1 MRRIS
6 LTKFIMLSVYNTLK
20 NKKEIFKSI
29 EPNKVKMYVCGMTVY
44 DFCHIGHARVLIV
57 FDMITRWLRESG
69 YKVQY
74 VRNIT
79 DIDDKIIKKAIDENV
94 DYSVITENFIKE
106 MNYDA
111 AQLGVISPSLEPR
124 ATEHIDDM
132 IKMIEDLI
140 TKGYAYKA
148 DNNDVFYAVS
158 KFNDYGKLSGKS
170 LKDLIA
176 GSRVEVD
183 KFKQDNNDFVLWKSA
198 KPNEPYWKSP
208 WGNGRPGW
216 HIECSTM
223 SNNLLGKNFD
233 IHGGGQDLQ
242 FPHHENEIAQSE
254 AVNNCQMA
262 NYWIH
267 NGFVKIDDEKMSK
280 SLGNFFTIRSVLQ
293 KYQPEVIRFFIL
305 KAHYRS
311 PLNFSNKNL
320 EESKQALTKLYL
332 SIRNFKIDLAFNI
345 NWDQKF
351 PNQFKKALDDDF
363 NTPEA
368 IALLFELALKIN
380 KDKIVED
387 ANLLVK
393 LGNILGVLSH
403 DAETFLKDDANASI
417 DVEILIKQRNEAKA
431 SKDYATADKLRD
443 YLLENNILIE
453 DTPAGTVWRK
463 K

>member
-1 MRRIS
+1 
-6 LTKFIMLSVYNTLK
+6 MLSVYNTLN

-29 EPNKVKMYVCGMTVY
+29 EPDKVKMYVCGMTVY

-69 YKVQY
+69 YEVHY

-79 DIDDKIIKKAIDENV
+79 DIDDKIIKKAFDEKV

-111 AQLGVISPSLEPR
+111 AQLGVISPSLEPK
-124 ATEHIDDM
+124 ATDHIDE
-132 IKMIEDLI
+132 MIEMIEGLI
-140 TKGYAYKA
+140 NKGFAYKA
-148 DNNDVFYAVS
+148 ENNDVFYAVS
-158 KFNDYGKLSGKS
+158 KFKDYGKLSGKS

-183 KFKQDNNDFVLWKSA
+183 KFKDDNNDFVLWKSA
-198 KPNEPYWKSP
+198 KANEPYWESP

-223 SNNLLGKNFD
+223 SNKLLGKNFD

-254 AVNNCQMA
+254 AVNDCQMA

-280 SLGNFFTIRSVLQ
+280 SLGNFFTIRSVLE
-293 KYQPEVIRFFIL
+293 KYQPEVVRFFIL

-311 PLNFSNKNL
+311 PLNFSQKNL
-320 EESKQALTKLYL
+320 AEAKQALTKLYL
-332 SIRNFKIDLAFNI
+332 SVRNFKLDKEFKI
-345 NWDQKF
+345 NWNSKF
-351 PNQFKKALDDDF
+351 ANDFKKALDDDF
-363 NTPEA
+363 NTAEA
-368 IALLFELALKIN
+368 IAILFELALKVN
-380 KDKIVED
+380 KNQNIED
-387 ANLLVK
+387 INLLIK
-393 LGNILGVLSH
+393 LGNVLGILSQ
-403 DAETFLKDDANASI
+403 DAEVFLKDNVNKGI
-417 DVEILIKQRNEAKA
+417 DVEKIIRQRDEAKA
-431 SKDYATADKLRD
+431 SKDYVTADKLRD
-443 YLLENNILIE
+443 DLLENDILIE
-453 DTPAGTVWRK
+453 DTPTGTVWRK

>member
-1 MRRIS
+1 
-6 LTKFIMLSVYNTLK
+6 MLSVYNTLN

-29 EPNKVKMYVCGMTVY
+29 EPDKVKMYVCGMTVY

-69 YKVQY
+69 YEVHY

-79 DIDDKIIKKAIDENV
+79 DIDDKIIKKAFDENV

-111 AQLGVISPSLEPR
+111 AQLGVISPSLEPK
-124 ATEHIDDM
+124 ATDHIDE
-132 IKMIEDLI
+132 MIEMIEGLI
-140 TKGYAYKA
+140 NKGFAYKA
-148 DNNDVFYAVS
+148 ENNDVFYAVS
-158 KFNDYGKLSGKS
+158 KFKDYGKLSGKS

-183 KFKQDNNDFVLWKSA
+183 KFKDDNNDFVLWKSA
-198 KPNEPYWKSP
+198 KVNEPYWESP

-223 SNNLLGKNFD
+223 SNKLLGKNFD

-254 AVNNCQMA
+254 AVNDCQMA

-280 SLGNFFTIRSVLQ
+280 SLGNFFTIRSVLE
-293 KYQPEVIRFFIL
+293 KYQPEVVRFFIL

-311 PLNFSNKNL
+311 PLNFSQKNL
-320 EESKQALTKLYL
+320 AEAKQALTKLYL
-332 SIRNFKIDLAFNI
+332 SVRNFKLDKEFKI
-345 NWDQKF
+345 NWNSKF
-351 PNQFKKALDDDF
+351 ANNFKKALDDDF
-363 NTPEA
+363 NTAEA
-368 IALLFELALKIN
+368 IAILFELALKVN
-380 KDKIVED
+380 KNQNIED
-387 ANLLVK
+387 INLLIK
-393 LGNILGVLSH
+393 LGNVLGILSQ
-403 DAETFLKDDANASI
+403 DAEVFLKDNVNKGI
-417 DVEILIKQRNEAKA
+417 DVEKIIRQRDEAKV
-431 SKDYATADKLRD
+431 SKDYVTADKLRD
-443 YLLENNILIE
+443 DLLENDILIE
-453 DTPAGTVWRK
+453 DTPTGTVWRK

>member
-1 MRRIS
+1 
-6 LTKFIMLSVYNTLK
+6 MLSVYNTLK

-124 ATEHIDDM
+124 ATEHIDEM

-140 TKGYAYKA
+140 AKGYAYKA

-183 KFKQDNNDFVLWKSA
+183 KFKQDNNDFVLWKSV

>member
-1 MRRIS
+1 
-6 LTKFIMLSVYNTLK
+6 MLSVYNTLN

-69 YKVQY
+69 YEVHY

-79 DIDDKIIKKAIDENV
+79 DIDDKIIKKAFDENV

-111 AQLGVISPSLEPR
+111 AQLGVISPSLEPK
-124 ATEHIDDM
+124 ATDHIDE
-132 IKMIEDLI
+132 MIEMIEGLI
-140 TKGYAYKA
+140 NKGFAYKA
-148 DNNDVFYAVS
+148 ENNDVFYAVS
-158 KFNDYGKLSGKS
+158 KFKDYGKLSGKS

-183 KFKQDNNDFVLWKSA
+183 KFKDDNNDFVLWKSA
-198 KPNEPYWKSP
+198 KVNEPYWESP

-223 SNNLLGKNFD
+223 SNKLLGKNFD

-254 AVNNCQMA
+254 AVNDCQMA

-280 SLGNFFTIRSVLQ
+280 SLGNFFTIRSVLE
-293 KYQPEVIRFFIL
+293 KYQPEVVRFFIL

-311 PLNFSNKNL
+311 PLNFSQKNL
-320 EESKQALTKLYL
+320 AEAKQALTKLYL
-332 SIRNFKIDLAFNI
+332 SVRNFKLDKEFKI
-345 NWDQKF
+345 NWNSKF
-351 PNQFKKALDDDF
+351 ANNFKKALDDDF
-363 NTPEA
+363 NTAEA
-368 IALLFELALKIN
+368 IAILFELALKVN
-380 KDKIVED
+380 KNQNIED
-387 ANLLVK
+387 INLLIK
-393 LGNILGVLSH
+393 LGNVLGILSQ
-403 DAETFLKDDANASI
+403 DAEVFLKDNVNKGI
-417 DVEILIKQRNEAKA
+417 DVEKIIRQRDEAKA
-431 SKDYATADKLRD
+431 SKDYVTADKLRD
-443 YLLENNILIE
+443 DLLENDILIE
-453 DTPAGTVWRK
+453 DTPTGTVWRK

>member
-1 MRRIS
+1 
-6 LTKFIMLSVYNTLK
+6 MLSVYNTLN

-69 YKVQY
+69 YEVHY

-79 DIDDKIIKKAIDENV
+79 DIDDKIIKKAFDENV

-111 AQLGVISPSLEPR
+111 AQLGVISPSLEPK
-124 ATEHIDDM
+124 ATDHIDE
-132 IKMIEDLI
+132 MIEMIEGLI
-140 TKGYAYKA
+140 NKGFAYKA
-148 DNNDVFYAVS
+148 ENNDVFYAVS
-158 KFNDYGKLSGKS
+158 KFKDYGKLSGKS

-183 KFKQDNNDFVLWKSA
+183 KFKDDNNDFVLWKSA
-198 KPNEPYWKSP
+198 KANEPYWESP

-223 SNNLLGKNFD
+223 SNKLLGKNFD

-254 AVNNCQMA
+254 AVNDCQMA

-280 SLGNFFTIRSVLQ
+280 SLGNFFTIRSVLE
-293 KYQPEVIRFFIL
+293 KYQPEVVRFFIL

-311 PLNFSNKNL
+311 PLNFSQKNL
-320 EESKQALTKLYL
+320 AEAKQALTKLYL
-332 SIRNFKIDLAFNI
+332 SVRNFKLDKEFKI
-345 NWDQKF
+345 NWNSKF
-351 PNQFKKALDDDF
+351 ANDFKKALDDDF
-363 NTPEA
+363 NTAEA
-368 IALLFELALKIN
+368 IAILFELALKVN
-380 KDKIVED
+380 KNQNIED
-387 ANLLVK
+387 INLLIK
-393 LGNILGVLSH
+393 LGNVLGILSQ
-403 DAETFLKDDANASI
+403 DAEVFLKDNVNKGI
-417 DVEILIKQRNEAKA
+417 DVEKIIRQRDEAKA
-431 SKDYATADKLRD
+431 SKDYVTADKLRD
-443 YLLENNILIE
+443 DLLENDILIE
-453 DTPAGTVWRK
+453 DTPTGTVWRK

>member
-1 MRRIS
+1 
-6 LTKFIMLSVYNTLK
+6 MLSVYNTLN

-29 EPNKVKMYVCGMTVY
+29 EPDKVKMYVCGMTVY

-69 YKVQY
+69 YEVHY

-79 DIDDKIIKKAIDENV
+79 DIDDKIIKKAFDENV
-94 DYSVITENFIKE
+94 DYSVITGNFIKE

-111 AQLGVISPSLEPR
+111 AQLGVISPSLEPK
-124 ATEHIDDM
+124 ATDHIDE
-132 IKMIEDLI
+132 MIEMIDGLI
-140 TKGYAYKA
+140 NKGFAYKA
-148 DNNDVFYAVS
+148 ENNDVFYAVS
-158 KFNDYGKLSGKS
+158 KFKDYGKLSGKS

-183 KFKQDNNDFVLWKSA
+183 KFKDDNNDFVLWKSA
-198 KPNEPYWKSP
+198 KANEPYWESP

-223 SNNLLGKNFD
+223 SNKLLGKNFD

-254 AVNNCQMA
+254 AVNDCQMA

-280 SLGNFFTIRSVLQ
+280 SLGNFFTIRSVLE
-293 KYQPEVIRFFIL
+293 KYQPEVVRFFIL

-311 PLNFSNKNL
+311 PLNFSQKNL
-320 EESKQALTKLYL
+320 AEAKQALTKLYL
-332 SIRNFKIDLAFNI
+332 SVRNFKLDKEFKI
-345 NWDQKF
+345 NWNSKF
-351 PNQFKKALDDDF
+351 ANDFKKALDDDF
-363 NTPEA
+363 NTAEA
-368 IALLFELALKIN
+368 IAILFELALKVN
-380 KDKIVED
+380 KNQNIED
-387 ANLLVK
+387 INLLIK
-393 LGNILGVLSH
+393 LGNVLGILSQ
-403 DAETFLKDDANASI
+403 DAEVFLKDNVNKGI
-417 DVEILIKQRNEAKA
+417 DVEKIIRQRDEAKA
-431 SKDYATADKLRD
+431 SKDYVTADKLRD
-443 YLLENNILIE
+443 DLLENDILIE
-453 DTPAGTVWRK
+453 DTPTGTVWRK

>member
-1 MRRIS
+1 
-6 LTKFIMLSVYNTLK
+6 MLSIYNTLN

-29 EPNKVKMYVCGMTVY
+29 EPSKVKMYVCGMTVY

-69 YKVQY
+69 YEVHY

-79 DIDDKIIKKAIDENV
+79 DIDDKIIKKAFDEKV

-111 AQLGVISPSLEPR
+111 AQLGVISPSLEPK
-124 ATEHIDDM
+124 ATDHIDE
-132 IKMIEDLI
+132 MIEMIEGLI
-140 TKGYAYKA
+140 NKGFAYKA
-148 DNNDVFYAVS
+148 ENNDVFYAVS
-158 KFNDYGKLSGKS
+158 KFKDYGKLSGKS

-183 KFKQDNNDFVLWKSA
+183 KFKDDNNDFVLWKSA
-198 KPNEPYWKSP
+198 KANEPYWESP

-223 SNNLLGKNFD
+223 SNKLLGKNFD

-254 AVNNCQMA
+254 AVNDCQMA

-280 SLGNFFTIRSVLQ
+280 SLGNFFTIRSVLE
-293 KYQPEVIRFFIL
+293 KYQPEVVRFFIL

-311 PLNFSNKNL
+311 PLNFSQKNL
-320 EESKQALTKLYL
+320 AEAKQALTKLYL
-332 SIRNFKIDLAFNI
+332 SVRNFKLDKEFKI
-345 NWDQKF
+345 NWNSKF
-351 PNQFKKALDDDF
+351 ANNFKKALDDDF
-363 NTPEA
+363 NTAEA
-368 IALLFELALKIN
+368 IAILFELALKVN
-380 KDKIVED
+380 KNQNIED
-387 ANLLVK
+387 INLLIK
-393 LGNILGVLSH
+393 LGNVLGILSQ
-403 DAETFLKDDANASI
+403 DAEVFLKDNVNKGI
-417 DVEILIKQRNEAKA
+417 DVEKIIRQRDEAKA
-431 SKDYATADKLRD
+431 SKDYVTADKLRD
-443 YLLENNILIE
+443 DLLENDILIE
-453 DTPAGTVWRK
+453 DTPTGTVWRK

>member
-1 MRRIS
+1 
-6 LTKFIMLSVYNTLK
+6 MLSVYNTLN

-29 EPNKVKMYVCGMTVY
+29 EPDKVKMYVCGMTVY

-69 YKVQY
+69 YEVHY

-79 DIDDKIIKKAIDENV
+79 DIDDKIIKKAFDENV
-94 DYSVITENFIKE
+94 DYSVITGNFIKE

-111 AQLGVISPSLEPR
+111 AQLGVISPSLEPK
-124 ATEHIDDM
+124 ATDHIDE
-132 IKMIEDLI
+132 MIEMIEGLI
-140 TKGYAYKA
+140 NKGFAYKA
-148 DNNDVFYAVS
+148 ENNDVFYAVS
-158 KFNDYGKLSGKS
+158 KFKDYGKLSGKS

-183 KFKQDNNDFVLWKSA
+183 KFKDDNNDFVLWKSA
-198 KPNEPYWKSP
+198 KANEPYWESP

-223 SNNLLGKNFD
+223 SNKLLGKNFD

-254 AVNNCQMA
+254 AVNDCQMA

-280 SLGNFFTIRSVLQ
+280 SLGNFFTIRSVLE
-293 KYQPEVIRFFIL
+293 KYQPEVVRFFIL

-311 PLNFSNKNL
+311 PLNFSQKNL
-320 EESKQALTKLYL
+320 AEAKQALTKLYL
-332 SIRNFKIDLAFNI
+332 SVRNFKLDKEFKI
-345 NWDQKF
+345 NWNSKF
-351 PNQFKKALDDDF
+351 ANNFKKALDDDF
-363 NTPEA
+363 NTAEA
-368 IALLFELALKIN
+368 IAILFELALKVN
-380 KDKIVED
+380 KNQNIED
-387 ANLLVK
+387 INLLIK
-393 LGNILGVLSH
+393 LGNVLGILSQ
-403 DAETFLKDDANASI
+403 DAEVFLKDNVNKGI
-417 DVEILIKQRNEAKA
+417 DVEKIIRQRDEAKA
-431 SKDYATADKLRD
+431 SKDYVTADKLRD
-443 YLLENNILIE
+443 DLLENDILIE
-453 DTPAGTVWRK
+453 DTPTGTVWRK

>member
-1 MRRIS
+1 
-6 LTKFIMLSVYNTLK
+6 MLSVYNTLK

-69 YKVQY
+69 YKVKY

-124 ATEHIDDM
+124 ATEHIDEM

-140 TKGYAYKA
+140 AKGYAYKA

-183 KFKQDNNDFVLWKSA
+183 KFKQDNNDFVLWKSV

-403 DAETFLKDDANASI
+403 DVETFLKDDANASI

>member
-1 MRRIS
+1 
-6 LTKFIMLSVYNTLK
+6 MLSVYNTLN

-69 YKVQY
+69 YEVHY

-79 DIDDKIIKKAIDENV
+79 DIDDKIIKKAFDENV

-111 AQLGVISPSLEPR
+111 AQLGVISPSLEPK
-124 ATEHIDDM
+124 ATDHIDE
-132 IKMIEDLI
+132 MIEMIEGLI
-140 TKGYAYKA
+140 NKGFAYKA
-148 DNNDVFYAVS
+148 ENNDVFYAVS
-158 KFNDYGKLSGKS
+158 KFKDYGKLSGKS

-183 KFKQDNNDFVLWKSA
+183 KFKDDNNDFVLWKSA
-198 KPNEPYWKSP
+198 KANEPYWESP

-223 SNNLLGKNFD
+223 SNKLLGKNFD

-254 AVNNCQMA
+254 AVNDCQMA

-280 SLGNFFTIRSVLQ
+280 SLGNFFTIRSVLE
-293 KYQPEVIRFFIL
+293 KYQPEVVRFFIL

-311 PLNFSNKNL
+311 PLNFSQKNL
-320 EESKQALTKLYL
+320 AEAKQALTKLYL
-332 SIRNFKIDLAFNI
+332 SVRNFKLDKEFKI
-345 NWDQKF
+345 NWNSKF
-351 PNQFKKALDDDF
+351 ANNFKKALDDDF
-363 NTPEA
+363 NTAEA
-368 IALLFELALKIN
+368 IAILFELALKVN
-380 KDKIVED
+380 KNQNIED
-387 ANLLVK
+387 INLLIK
-393 LGNILGVLSH
+393 LGNVLGILSQ
-403 DAETFLKDDANASI
+403 DAEVFLKDNVNKGI
-417 DVEILIKQRNEAKA
+417 DVEKIIRQRDEAKA
-431 SKDYATADKLRD
+431 SKDYVTADKLRD
-443 YLLENNILIE
+443 DLLENDILIE
-453 DTPAGTVWRK
+453 DTPTGTVWRK

>member
-1 MRRIS
+1 
-6 LTKFIMLSVYNTLK
+6 MLSVYNTLN

-69 YKVQY
+69 YEVHY

-79 DIDDKIIKKAIDENV
+79 DIDDKIIKKAFDENV
-94 DYSVITENFIKE
+94 DYSVITGNFIKE

-111 AQLGVISPSLEPR
+111 AQLGVISPSLEPK
-124 ATEHIDDM
+124 ATDHIDE
-132 IKMIEDLI
+132 MIEMIEGLI
-140 TKGYAYKA
+140 NKGFAYKA
-148 DNNDVFYAVS
+148 ENNDVFYAVS
-158 KFNDYGKLSGKS
+158 KFKDYGKLSGKS

-183 KFKQDNNDFVLWKSA
+183 KFKDDNNDFVLWKSA
-198 KPNEPYWKSP
+198 KANEPYWESP

-223 SNNLLGKNFD
+223 SNKLLGKNFD

-254 AVNNCQMA
+254 AVNDCQMA

-280 SLGNFFTIRSVLQ
+280 SLGNFFTIRSVLE
-293 KYQPEVIRFFIL
+293 KYQPEVVRFFIL

-311 PLNFSNKNL
+311 PLNFSQKNL
-320 EESKQALTKLYL
+320 AEAKQALTKLYL
-332 SIRNFKIDLAFNI
+332 SVRNFKLDKEFKI
-345 NWDQKF
+345 NWNSKF
-351 PNQFKKALDDDF
+351 ANNFKKALDDDF
-363 NTPEA
+363 NTAEA
-368 IALLFELALKIN
+368 IAILFELALKVN
-380 KDKIVED
+380 KNQNIED
-387 ANLLVK
+387 INLLIK
-393 LGNILGVLSH
+393 LGNVLGILSQ
-403 DAETFLKDDANASI
+403 DAEVFLKDNVNKGI
-417 DVEILIKQRNEAKA
+417 DVEKIIRQRDEAKA
-431 SKDYATADKLRD
+431 SKDYVTADKLRD
-443 YLLENNILIE
+443 DLLENDILIE
-453 DTPAGTVWRK
+453 DTPTGTVWRK

>member
-1 MRRIS
+1 
-6 LTKFIMLSVYNTLK
+6 MLSVYNTLN

-29 EPNKVKMYVCGMTVY
+29 EPDKVKMYVCGMTVY

-69 YKVQY
+69 YEVHY

-79 DIDDKIIKKAIDENV
+79 DIDDKIIKKAFDENV

-111 AQLGVISPSLEPR
+111 AQLGVISPSLEPK
-124 ATEHIDDM
+124 ATDHIDE
-132 IKMIEDLI
+132 MIEMIDGLI
-140 TKGYAYKA
+140 NKGFAYKA
-148 DNNDVFYAVS
+148 ENNDVFYAVS
-158 KFNDYGKLSGKS
+158 KFKDYGKLSGKS

-183 KFKQDNNDFVLWKSA
+183 KFKDDNNDFVLWKSA
-198 KPNEPYWKSP
+198 KANEPYWESP

-223 SNNLLGKNFD
+223 SNKLLGKNFD

-254 AVNNCQMA
+254 AVNDCQMA

-280 SLGNFFTIRSVLQ
+280 SLGNFFTIRSVLE
-293 KYQPEVIRFFIL
+293 KYQPEVVRFFIL

-311 PLNFSNKNL
+311 PLNFSQKNL
-320 EESKQALTKLYL
+320 AEAKQALTKLYL
-332 SIRNFKIDLAFNI
+332 SVRNFKLDKEFKI
-345 NWDQKF
+345 NWNSKF
-351 PNQFKKALDDDF
+351 ANDFKKALDDDF
-363 NTPEA
+363 NTAEA
-368 IALLFELALKIN
+368 IAILFELALKVN
-380 KDKIVED
+380 KNQNIED
-387 ANLLVK
+387 INLLIK
-393 LGNILGVLSH
+393 LGNVLGILSQ
-403 DAETFLKDDANASI
+403 DAEVFLKDNVNKGI
-417 DVEILIKQRNEAKA
+417 DVEKIIRQRDEAKV
-431 SKDYATADKLRD
+431 SKDYVTADKLRD
-443 YLLENNILIE
+443 DLLENDILIE
-453 DTPAGTVWRK
+453 DTPTGTVWRK

>member
-1 MRRIS
+1 
-6 LTKFIMLSVYNTLK
+6 MLSVYNTLN

-69 YKVQY
+69 YEVHY

-79 DIDDKIIKKAIDENV
+79 DIDDKIIKKAFDENV
-94 DYSVITENFIKE
+94 DYSVITGNFIKE

-111 AQLGVISPSLEPR
+111 AQLGVISPSLEPK
-124 ATEHIDDM
+124 ATDHIDE
-132 IKMIEDLI
+132 MIEMIEGLI
-140 TKGYAYKA
+140 NKGFAYKA
-148 DNNDVFYAVS
+148 ENNDVFYAVS
-158 KFNDYGKLSGKS
+158 KFKDYGKLSGKS

-183 KFKQDNNDFVLWKSA
+183 KFKDDNNDFVLWKSA
-198 KPNEPYWKSP
+198 KANEPYWESP

-223 SNNLLGKNFD
+223 SNKLLGKNFD

-254 AVNNCQMA
+254 AVNDCQMA

-280 SLGNFFTIRSVLQ
+280 SLGNFFTIRSVLE
-293 KYQPEVIRFFIL
+293 KYQPEVVRFFIL

-311 PLNFSNKNL
+311 PLNFSQKNL
-320 EESKQALTKLYL
+320 AEAKQALTKLYL
-332 SIRNFKIDLAFNI
+332 SVRNFKLDKEFKI
-345 NWDQKF
+345 NWNSKF
-351 PNQFKKALDDDF
+351 ANDFKKALDDDF
-363 NTPEA
+363 NTAEA
-368 IALLFELALKIN
+368 IAILFELALKVN
-380 KDKIVED
+380 KNQNIED
-387 ANLLVK
+387 INLLIK
-393 LGNILGVLSH
+393 LGNVLGILSQ
-403 DAETFLKDDANASI
+403 DAEVFLKDNVNKGI
-417 DVEILIKQRNEAKA
+417 DVEKIIRQRDEAKA
-431 SKDYATADKLRD
+431 SKDYVTADKLRD
-443 YLLENNILIE
+443 DLLENDILIE
-453 DTPAGTVWRK
+453 DTPTGTVWRK

>member
-1 MRRIS
+1 
-6 LTKFIMLSVYNTLK
+6 MLSVYNTLK

-124 ATEHIDDM
+124 ATEHIDEM

-140 TKGYAYKA
+140 AKGYAYKA

-345 NWDQKF
+345 NWDQKL

-368 IALLFELALKIN
+368 IALLFELALKVN

-403 DAETFLKDDANASI
+403 DVETFLKDDANASI

-443 YLLENNILIE
+443 FLLENNILIE

>member
-1 MRRIS
+1 
-6 LTKFIMLSVYNTLK
+6 MLSVYNTLN

-29 EPNKVKMYVCGMTVY
+29 EPDKVKMYVCGMTVY

-69 YKVQY
+69 YEVHY

-79 DIDDKIIKKAIDENV
+79 DIDDKIIKKAFDENV

-111 AQLGVISPSLEPR
+111 AQLGVISPSLEPK
-124 ATEHIDDM
+124 ATDHIDE
-132 IKMIEDLI
+132 MIEMIEGLI
-140 TKGYAYKA
+140 NKGFAYKA
-148 DNNDVFYAVS
+148 ENNDVFYAVS
-158 KFNDYGKLSGKS
+158 KFKDYGKLSGKS

-183 KFKQDNNDFVLWKSA
+183 KFKDDNNDFVLWKSA
-198 KPNEPYWKSP
+198 KANEPYWESP

-223 SNNLLGKNFD
+223 SNKLLGKNFD

-254 AVNNCQMA
+254 AVNDCQMA

-280 SLGNFFTIRSVLQ
+280 SLGNFFTIRSVLE
-293 KYQPEVIRFFIL
+293 KYQPEVVRFFIL

-311 PLNFSNKNL
+311 PLNFSQKNL
-320 EESKQALTKLYL
+320 AEAKQALTKLYL
-332 SIRNFKIDLAFNI
+332 SVRNFKLDKEFKI
-345 NWDQKF
+345 NWNSKF
-351 PNQFKKALDDDF
+351 ANDFKKALDDDF
-363 NTPEA
+363 NTAEA
-368 IALLFELALKIN
+368 IAILFELALKVN
-380 KDKIVED
+380 KNQNIED
-387 ANLLVK
+387 INLLIK
-393 LGNILGVLSH
+393 LGNVLGILSQ
-403 DAETFLKDDANASI
+403 DAEVFLKDNVNKGI
-417 DVEILIKQRNEAKA
+417 DVEKIIRQRDEAKA
-431 SKDYATADKLRD
+431 SKDYVTADKLRD
-443 YLLENNILIE
+443 DLLENDILIE
-453 DTPAGTVWRK
+453 DTPTGTVWRK

>member
-1 MRRIS
+1 
-6 LTKFIMLSVYNTLK
+6 MLSVYNTLN

-29 EPNKVKMYVCGMTVY
+29 EPDKVKMYVCGMTVY

-69 YKVQY
+69 YEVHY

-79 DIDDKIIKKAIDENV
+79 DIDDKIIKKAFDENV

-111 AQLGVISPSLEPR
+111 AQLGVISPSLEPK
-124 ATEHIDDM
+124 ATDHIDE
-132 IKMIEDLI
+132 IIEMIEGLI
-140 TKGYAYKA
+140 NKGFAYKA
-148 DNNDVFYAVS
+148 ENNDVFYAVS
-158 KFNDYGKLSGKS
+158 KFKDYGKLSGKS

-183 KFKQDNNDFVLWKSA
+183 KFKDDNNDFVLWKSA
-198 KPNEPYWKSP
+198 KANEPYWESP

-223 SNNLLGKNFD
+223 SNKLLGKNFD

-254 AVNNCQMA
+254 AVNDCQMA

-280 SLGNFFTIRSVLQ
+280 SLGNFFTIRSVLE
-293 KYQPEVIRFFIL
+293 KYQPEVVRFFIL

-311 PLNFSNKNL
+311 PLNFSQKNL
-320 EESKQALTKLYL
+320 AEAKQALTKLYL
-332 SIRNFKIDLAFNI
+332 SVRNFKLDKEFKI
-345 NWDQKF
+345 NWNSKF
-351 PNQFKKALDDDF
+351 ANDFKKALDDDF
-363 NTPEA
+363 NTAEA
-368 IALLFELALKIN
+368 IAILFELALKVN
-380 KDKIVED
+380 KNQNIED
-387 ANLLVK
+387 INLLIK
-393 LGNILGVLSH
+393 LGNVLGILSQ
-403 DAETFLKDDANASI
+403 DAEVFLKDNVNKGI
-417 DVEILIKQRNEAKA
+417 DVEKIIRQRDEAKA
-431 SKDYATADKLRD
+431 SKDYVTADKLRD
-443 YLLENNILIE
+443 DLLENDILIE
-453 DTPAGTVWRK
+453 DTPTGTVWRK

>member
-1 MRRIS
+1 
-6 LTKFIMLSVYNTLK
+6 MLSVYNTLN

-69 YKVQY
+69 YEVHY

-79 DIDDKIIKKAIDENV
+79 DIDDKIIKKAFDEKV

-111 AQLGVISPSLEPR
+111 AQLGVISPSLEPK
-124 ATEHIDDM
+124 ATDHIDE
-132 IKMIEDLI
+132 MIEMIEGLI
-140 TKGYAYKA
+140 NKGFAYKA
-148 DNNDVFYAVS
+148 ENNDVFYAVS
-158 KFNDYGKLSGKS
+158 KFKDYGKLSGKS

-183 KFKQDNNDFVLWKSA
+183 KFKDDNNDFVLWKSA
-198 KPNEPYWKSP
+198 KVNEPYWESP

-223 SNNLLGKNFD
+223 SNKLLGKNFD

-254 AVNNCQMA
+254 AVNDCQMA

-280 SLGNFFTIRSVLQ
+280 SLGNFFTIRSVLE
-293 KYQPEVIRFFIL
+293 KYQPEVVRFFIL

-311 PLNFSNKNL
+311 PLNFSQKNL
-320 EESKQALTKLYL
+320 AEAKQALTKLYL
-332 SIRNFKIDLAFNI
+332 SVRNFKLDKEFKI
-345 NWDQKF
+345 NWNSKF
-351 PNQFKKALDDDF
+351 ANDFKKALDDDF
-363 NTPEA
+363 NTAEA
-368 IALLFELALKIN
+368 IAILFELALKVN
-380 KDKIVED
+380 KNQNIED
-387 ANLLVK
+387 INLLIK
-393 LGNILGVLSH
+393 LGNVLGILSQ
-403 DAETFLKDDANASI
+403 DAEVFLKDNVNKGI
-417 DVEILIKQRNEAKA
+417 DVEKIIRQRDEAKA
-431 SKDYATADKLRD
+431 SKDYVTADKLRD
-443 YLLENNILIE
+443 DLLENDILIE
-453 DTPAGTVWRK
+453 DTPTGTVWRK

>member
-1 MRRIS
+1 
-6 LTKFIMLSVYNTLK
+6 MLSVYNTLN

-29 EPNKVKMYVCGMTVY
+29 EPDKVKMYVCGMTVY

-69 YKVQY
+69 YEVHY

-79 DIDDKIIKKAIDENV
+79 DIDDKIIKKAFDENV

-111 AQLGVISPSLEPR
+111 AQLGVISPSLEPK
-124 ATEHIDDM
+124 ATDHIDE
-132 IKMIEDLI
+132 MIEMIDGLI
-140 TKGYAYKA
+140 NKGFAYKA
-148 DNNDVFYAVS
+148 ENNDVFYAVS
-158 KFNDYGKLSGKS
+158 KFKDYGKLSGKS

-183 KFKQDNNDFVLWKSA
+183 KFKDDNNDFVLWKSA
-198 KPNEPYWKSP
+198 KVNEPYWESP

-223 SNNLLGKNFD
+223 SNKLLGKNFD

-254 AVNNCQMA
+254 AVNDCQMA

-280 SLGNFFTIRSVLQ
+280 SLGNFFTIRSVLE
-293 KYQPEVIRFFIL
+293 KYQPEVVRFFIL

-311 PLNFSNKNL
+311 PLNFSQKNL
-320 EESKQALTKLYL
+320 AEAKQALTKLYL
-332 SIRNFKIDLAFNI
+332 SVRNFKLDKEFKI
-345 NWDQKF
+345 NWNSKF
-351 PNQFKKALDDDF
+351 ANDFKKALDDDF
-363 NTPEA
+363 NTAEA
-368 IALLFELALKIN
+368 IAILFELALKVN
-380 KDKIVED
+380 KNQNIED
-387 ANLLVK
+387 INLLIK
-393 LGNILGVLSH
+393 LGNVLGILSQ
-403 DAETFLKDDANASI
+403 DAEVFLKDNVNKGI
-417 DVEILIKQRNEAKA
+417 DVEKIIRQRDEAKA
-431 SKDYATADKLRD
+431 SKDYVTADKLRD
-443 YLLENNILIE
+443 DLLENDILIE
-453 DTPAGTVWRK
+453 DTPTGTVWRK

>member
-1 MRRIS
+1 
-6 LTKFIMLSVYNTLK
+6 MLSVYNTLN

-69 YKVQY
+69 YEVHY

-79 DIDDKIIKKAIDENV
+79 DIDDKIIKKAFDENV
-94 DYSVITENFIKE
+94 DYSVITGNFIKE

-111 AQLGVISPSLEPR
+111 AQLGVISPSLEPK
-124 ATEHIDDM
+124 ATDHIDE
-132 IKMIEDLI
+132 MIEMIDGLI
-140 TKGYAYKA
+140 NKGFAYKA
-148 DNNDVFYAVS
+148 ENNDVFYAVS
-158 KFNDYGKLSGKS
+158 KFKDYGKLSGKS

-183 KFKQDNNDFVLWKSA
+183 KFKDDNNDFVLWKSA
-198 KPNEPYWKSP
+198 KANEPYWESP

-223 SNNLLGKNFD
+223 SNKLLGKNFD

-254 AVNNCQMA
+254 AVNDCQMA

-280 SLGNFFTIRSVLQ
+280 SLGNFFTIRSVLE
-293 KYQPEVIRFFIL
+293 KYQPEVVRFFIL

-311 PLNFSNKNL
+311 PLNFSQKNL
-320 EESKQALTKLYL
+320 AEAKQALTKLYL
-332 SIRNFKIDLAFNI
+332 SVRNFKLDKEFKI
-345 NWDQKF
+345 NWNSKF
-351 PNQFKKALDDDF
+351 ANDFKKALDDDF
-363 NTPEA
+363 NTAEA
-368 IALLFELALKIN
+368 IAILFELALKVN
-380 KDKIVED
+380 KNQNIED
-387 ANLLVK
+387 INLLIK
-393 LGNILGVLSH
+393 LGNVLGILSQ
-403 DAETFLKDDANASI
+403 DAEVFLKDNVNKGI
-417 DVEILIKQRNEAKA
+417 DVEKIIRQRDEAKA
-431 SKDYATADKLRD
+431 SKDYVTADKLRD
-443 YLLENNILIE
+443 DLLENDILIE
-453 DTPAGTVWRK
+453 DTPTGTVWRK

>member
-1 MRRIS
+1 
-6 LTKFIMLSVYNTLK
+6 MLSVYNTLK

-124 ATEHIDDM
+124 ATEHIDEM

-140 TKGYAYKA
+140 AKGYAYKA

-183 KFKQDNNDFVLWKSA
+183 KFKQDNNDFVLWKSS

>member
-1 MRRIS
+1 
-6 LTKFIMLSVYNTLK
+6 MLSVYNTLN

-29 EPNKVKMYVCGMTVY
+29 EPDKVKMYVCGMTVY

-69 YKVQY
+69 YEVHY

-79 DIDDKIIKKAIDENV
+79 DIDDKIIKKAFDENV

-111 AQLGVISPSLEPR
+111 AQLGVISPSLEPK
-124 ATEHIDDM
+124 ATDHIDE
-132 IKMIEDLI
+132 MIEMIDGLI
-140 TKGYAYKA
+140 NKGFAYKA
-148 DNNDVFYAVS
+148 ENNDVFYAVS
-158 KFNDYGKLSGKS
+158 KFKDYGKLSGKS

-183 KFKQDNNDFVLWKSA
+183 KFKDDNNDFVLWKSA
-198 KPNEPYWKSP
+198 KANEPYWESP

-223 SNNLLGKNFD
+223 SNKLLGKNFD

-254 AVNNCQMA
+254 AVNDCQMA

-280 SLGNFFTIRSVLQ
+280 SLGNFFTIRSVLE
-293 KYQPEVIRFFIL
+293 KYQPEVVRFFIL

-311 PLNFSNKNL
+311 PLNFSQKNL
-320 EESKQALTKLYL
+320 AEAKQALTKLYL
-332 SIRNFKIDLAFNI
+332 SVRNFKLDKEFKI
-345 NWDQKF
+345 NWNSKF
-351 PNQFKKALDDDF
+351 ANNFKKALDDDF
-363 NTPEA
+363 NTAEA
-368 IALLFELALKIN
+368 IAILFELALKVN
-380 KDKIVED
+380 KNQNIED
-387 ANLLVK
+387 INLLIK
-393 LGNILGVLSH
+393 LGNVLGILSQ
-403 DAETFLKDDANASI
+403 DAEVFLKDNVNKGI
-417 DVEILIKQRNEAKA
+417 DVEKIIRQRDEAKA
-431 SKDYATADKLRD
+431 SKDYVTADKLRD
-443 YLLENNILIE
+443 DLLENDILIE
-453 DTPAGTVWRK
+453 DTPTGTVWRK

>member
-1 MRRIS
+1 
-6 LTKFIMLSVYNTLK
+6 MLSVYNTLN

-69 YKVQY
+69 YEVHY

-79 DIDDKIIKKAIDENV
+79 DIDDKIIKKAFDENV

-111 AQLGVISPSLEPR
+111 AQLGVISPSLEPK
-124 ATEHIDDM
+124 ATDHIDE
-132 IKMIEDLI
+132 MIEMIEGLI
-140 TKGYAYKA
+140 NKGFAYKA
-148 DNNDVFYAVS
+148 ENNDVFYAVS
-158 KFNDYGKLSGKS
+158 KFKDYGKLSGKS

-183 KFKQDNNDFVLWKSA
+183 KFKDDNNDFVLWKSA
-198 KPNEPYWKSP
+198 KVNEPYWESP

-223 SNNLLGKNFD
+223 SNKLLGKNFD

-254 AVNNCQMA
+254 AVNDCQMA

-280 SLGNFFTIRSVLQ
+280 SLGNFFTIRSVLE
-293 KYQPEVIRFFIL
+293 KYQPEVVRFFIL

-311 PLNFSNKNL
+311 PLNFSQKNL
-320 EESKQALTKLYL
+320 AEAKQALTKLYL
-332 SIRNFKIDLAFNI
+332 SVRNFKLDKEFKI
-345 NWDQKF
+345 NWNSKF
-351 PNQFKKALDDDF
+351 ANDFKKALDDDF
-363 NTPEA
+363 NTAEA
-368 IALLFELALKIN
+368 IAILFELALKVN
-380 KDKIVED
+380 KNQNIED
-387 ANLLVK
+387 INLLIK
-393 LGNILGVLSH
+393 LGNVLGILSQ
-403 DAETFLKDDANASI
+403 DAEVFLKDNVNKGI
-417 DVEILIKQRNEAKA
+417 DVEKIIRQRDEAKA
-431 SKDYATADKLRD
+431 SKDYVTADKLRD
-443 YLLENNILIE
+443 DLLENDILIE
-453 DTPAGTVWRK
+453 DTPTGTVWRK

>member
-1 MRRIS
+1 
-6 LTKFIMLSVYNTLK
+6 MLSVYNTLN

-69 YKVQY
+69 YEVHY

-79 DIDDKIIKKAIDENV
+79 DIDDKIIKKAFDENV

-111 AQLGVISPSLEPR
+111 AQLGVISPSLEPK
-124 ATEHIDDM
+124 ATDHIDE
-132 IKMIEDLI
+132 MIEMIDGLI
-140 TKGYAYKA
+140 NKGFAYKA
-148 DNNDVFYAVS
+148 ENNDVFYAVS
-158 KFNDYGKLSGKS
+158 KFKDYGKLSGKS

-183 KFKQDNNDFVLWKSA
+183 KFKDDNNDFVLWKSA
-198 KPNEPYWKSP
+198 KVNEPYWESP

-223 SNNLLGKNFD
+223 SNKLLGKNFD

-254 AVNNCQMA
+254 AVNDCQMA

-280 SLGNFFTIRSVLQ
+280 SLGNFFTIRSVLE
-293 KYQPEVIRFFIL
+293 KYQPEVVRFFIL

-311 PLNFSNKNL
+311 PLNFSQKNL
-320 EESKQALTKLYL
+320 AEAKQALTKLYL
-332 SIRNFKIDLAFNI
+332 SVRNFKLDKEFKI
-345 NWDQKF
+345 NWNSKF
-351 PNQFKKALDDDF
+351 ANNFKKALDDDF
-363 NTPEA
+363 NTAEA
-368 IALLFELALKIN
+368 IAILFELALKVN
-380 KDKIVED
+380 KNQNIED
-387 ANLLVK
+387 INLLIK
-393 LGNILGVLSH
+393 LGNVLGILSQ
-403 DAETFLKDDANASI
+403 DAEVFLKDNVNKGI
-417 DVEILIKQRNEAKA
+417 DVEKIIRQRDEAKV
-431 SKDYATADKLRD
+431 SKDYVTADKLRD
-443 YLLENNILIE
+443 DLLENDILIE
-453 DTPAGTVWRK
+453 DTPTGTVWRK